1 MWTDSVQDRL
11 MSIGLRPG
19 NRIAPTA
26 EPPSI
31 VRGLLRFIV
40 SRLRCIKGCGYVR
53 RCIISIPKGNTVVVA
68 LSAPRCLCRLVVDPT
83 SDLIFRLS
91 GSVLI

>member
-1 MWTDSVQDRL
+1 

-40 SRLRCIKGCGYVR
+40 SRLRCIKGSRICQAVHHFNSEGEYR
-53 RCIISIPKGNTVVVA
+53 RGRTLGA
-68 LSAPRCLCRLVVDPT
+68 GLCRTVVDPT
-83 SDLIFRLS
+83 SDLIFRLL
-91 GSVLI
+91 GNVLI